1 MTKKAAI
8 PLMLAAA
15 ILATSFTTARA
26 QAPYYYANP
35 YYANPLLWPVLVV
48 GAVLG
53 TAALIATLPIRV
65 VCSNCLPPPE
75 GFYPYYTAYTT
86 PPAPPPPTGPAMS
99 YRPAR

>member
-1 MTKKAAI
+1 MNKKTAI
-8 PLMLAAA
+8 PLVLAAA
-15 ILATSFTTARA
+15 IMAMSFTAARA
-26 QAPYYYANP
+26 QTPYYYANP
-35 YYANPLLWPVLVV
+35 YYANPLFWPFLLA
-48 GAVLG
+48 GAVVG

-75 GFYPYYTAYTT
+75 GFYPLYTAYIT